1 MQSIAGKLTEIRF
14 SYFSQ
19 ALNNHLRILLSLL
32 IATHLLGGC
41 KQDVANTSWDVDVI
55 APVIKTELNMAD
67 LIADSLLTSTADGA
81 LRLKVEQPLIDLPLD
96 SLLKIPDTTIVK
108 PVAAT
113 FALNDIPPGTP
124 VPGVQLDSEFALGDI
139 ALKRVRLREGQL
151 ILKVKSIVGTEIEF
165 DYRIPKATRFGNM
178 LVLTG
183 SVEPSF
189 AEDTAV
195 STYEIDLANYD
206 IDLQGLDGVSFNTLE
221 TSVALTTSIDGET
234 VSIGANET
242 FLIIEY
248 SFLNLIPDYGLG
260 YFGQQS
266 NNSENE
272 NSELDILN
280 RITDGQMFLDSV
292 TIGLKVTNGVG
303 ADARFKLD
311 ELASINTRTNSTVN
325 LNHSIIGS
333 NILLT
338 RAQDIDGTAENVIPY
353 IVDYELNNGNSNIID
368 FIENLP
374 DQLGFTFG
382 FDINPL
388 GNVSAGN
395 DFFYYDK
402 PFQAIMDIDI
412 PLRAR
417 LDDLT
422 LVDTIDWDL
431 GQTSVVESVNSGVFT
446 LKAINGLPL
455 EGMVEMIMMD
465 ENLVELGTLV
475 APSTIPAP
483 TLNAENRV
491 IEPLTSTIE
500 IPISEEI
507 ADVLPNTRKVHLR
520 VRFSTAGQPDLVV
533 FYDDYGID
541 LKLIG
546 RFNINFGTSAL

>member
-1 MQSIAGKLTEIRF
+1 MDI
-14 SYFSQ
+14 
-19 ALNNHLRILLSLL
+19 
-32 IATHLLGGC
+32 
-41 KQDVANTSWDVDVI
+41 I
-55 APVIKTELNMAD
+55 APVIKTDLNMAD

-108 PVAAT
+108 PVAANIPLT
-113 FALNDIPPGTP
+113 DIPPGTP

-151 ILKVKSIVGTEIEF
+151 ILKVKSVVGTTIDF
-165 DYRIPKATRFGNM
+165 DYRIPKATKFGNM
-178 LVLTG
+178 LILTG
-183 SVEPSF
+183 SVEPGFSG
-189 AEDTAV
+189 DTAV
-195 STYEIDLANYD
+195 ATYEIDLANYN
-206 IDLQGLDGVSFNTLE
+206 IDLQGLDGISFNILE
-221 TSVALTTSIDGET
+221 TSVALTTSEDGQT
-234 VSIGANET
+234 VSIAANET
-242 FLIIEY
+242 FLVLEY

-272 NSELDILN
+272 NSELDVLN

-311 ELASINTRTNSTVN
+311 ELSSINTRTNNTVN
-325 LNHSIIGS
+325 LSHSIIGS

-338 RAQDIDGTAENVIPY
+338 RAQDIDGTAQNVIPY

-422 LVDTIDWDL
+422 LVDTIDWNL
-431 GQTSVVESVNSGVFT
+431 GQTAVVESLNSGVFT
-446 LKAINGLPL
+446 LKATNGLPL
-455 EGMVEMIMMD
+455 EGMVELIMLD

-483 TLNAENRV
+483 SLNAQNRV
-491 IEPLTSTIE
+491 AEPLTSSIE

-507 ADVLPNTRKVHLR
+507 ADALPNTQKVHLR
-520 VRFSTAGQPDLVV
+520 VRFNTSGQPDLID
-533 FYDDYGID
+533 FYDDYGIE

>member
-1 MQSIAGKLTEIRF
+1 M
-14 SYFSQ
+14 
-19 ALNNHLRILLSLL
+19 
-32 IATHLLGGC
+32 
-41 KQDVANTSWDVDVI
+41 ANTSWDVDVI

-183 SVEPSF
+183 SVEPGF
-189 AEDTAV
+189 AGDTAV
-195 STYEIDLANYD
+195 ATYEVDLANYD

-272 NSELDILN
+272 NSELDVLN

-311 ELASINTRTNSTVN
+311 ELASINTRTNNTVN

-338 RAQDIDGTAENVIPY
+338 RAQDIDGSAENVIPY

-422 LVDTIDWDL
+422 LIDTIDWDL

-455 EGMVEMIMMD
+455 EGMVELIMMD
-465 ENLVELGTLV
+465 ENLFELGTLV

-483 TLNAENRV
+483 ALNAENRV
-491 IEPLTSTIE
+491 IEPLTTTIE

-507 ADVLPNTRKVHLR
+507 ADILPDTRKVHLR
-520 VRFSTAGQPDLVV
+520 VRFSTAGQPDLID